1 MIPLSHS
8 ESKPPISHQG
18 LDDVTTEAKTS
29 LHVDFDGSS
38 DSEDSGSESSSSS
51 DRANDWDEI
60 QEDLA
65 TEVECLLVLD
75 PIIRCPAPDI
85 RKRRGNHGKEK
96 IAIDWQPHQSYS
108 DKITN
113 RFPDAAA
120 ELVDRLARANWERF
134 LKTKTAREENIA
146 AAEEDAK
153 AAEVAV
159 AVVGAEVG
167 VQLEHALTDP
177 VSSKFNDSGVGSS
190 IRTDTSYAETI
201 MSYQAQ
207 GRESVRVPPL
217 PEGARQGKPFDCV
230 ACGRQLRIK
239 NNSAWK

>member
-1 MIPLSHS
+1 MPLTCS
-8 ESKPPISHQG
+8 EFKTTIHHQT
-18 LDDVTTEAKTS
+18 LDDITAEAKTS

-38 DSEDSGSESSSSS
+38 DSDGSGSDSSTSSNQAS
-51 DRANDWDEI
+51 DWDEI
-60 QEDLA
+60 LEDFA

-85 RKRRGNHGKEK
+85 RRRRGNRGKEK
-96 IAIDWQPHQSYS
+96 MAIDWEPHLSYS

-113 RFPDAAA
+113 RFPNAPAK
-120 ELVDRLARANWERF
+120 LVDRLARANWQRF

-146 AAEEDAK
+146 AADKERVAEPTIAMLTPDA
-153 AAEVAV
+153 
-159 AVVGAEVG
+159 
-167 VQLEHALTDP
+167 QLELALTELI
-177 VSSKFNDSGVGSS
+177 SSKFNDSGVGTSV
-190 IRTDTSYAETI
+190 RTGSTYADTI

-217 PEGARQGKPFDCV
+217 PEGAKQGEPFDCV
-230 ACGRQLRIK
+230 ACGRQLRIT